1 MPKEQINRQK
11 RYKVVVG
18 VVPDKNGMMTSGE
31 EFDGQDPILNI
42 NWLKSD
48 IGAGH
53 VQISVDVP
61 MSAIYEAAD
70 ANRAAVNDAAAA
82 NSSLVWT
89 PPLERDEINKMIRI
103 LRRARDQALGADA

>member
-18 VVPDKNGMMTSGE
+18 AVPDKDGLMTSGE
-31 EFDGQDPILNI
+31 EFDGQDPIVNV

-48 IGAGH
+48 VGAGH
-53 VQISVDVP
+53 VQISIDVP
-61 MSAIYEAAD
+61 MISIYEAAD
-70 ANRAAVNDAAAA
+70 ANRAAVGDGVAS
-82 NSSLVWT
+82 SSLVWT

-103 LRRARDQALGADA
+103 LRHARDQALGADA